1 MLVLVTGVLYILLK
15 IVIVVSFTLTPGASF
30 SEVIFS
36 HTSLLVSI
44 TSSSFSYTP
53 DAIFSEEFLLHSSC

>member
-44 TSSSFSYTP
+44 SSLSYTP

>member
-1 MLVLVTGVLYILLK
+1 MTGVLYTLLK

-44 TSSSFSYTP
+44 SSFSYTP
-53 DAIFSEEFLLHSSC
+53 DAIFSEEFLLHS